1 MFYEKSFSI
10 TQRLPLSYPQNARIL
25 RAFLIFALQKYR
37 SMSPDQFKQEIDRL
51 QDEFKALFA
60 KYAPTIAG
68 QTAVSYFKKN
78 FQNEAWGRVRW
89 QEVKR
94 RMDPRVKGARAS
106 RKILTG
112 DTGDLARS
120 IEVKAVSKGQVV
132 IWTAPSAFGS
142 KEPYGRVHNE
152 GLRAGRGKGF
162 IMPKRQFMG
171 ESEELNALIISEL
184 ERKLKQIANQ

>member
-1 MFYEKSFSI
+1 MTPEQFGKEI
-10 TQRLPLSYPQNARIL
+10 NRLKN
-25 RAFLIFALQKYR
+25 
-37 SMSPDQFKQEIDRL
+37 
-51 QDEFKALFA
+51 EFKDLFD

-68 QTAVSYFKKN
+68 KTAVSYFKKN
-78 FQNEAWGRVRW
+78 FQNEAWGRVKW

-94 RMDPRVKGARAS
+94 RTPGTAAYKSASRHHTARTT

-171 ESEELNALIISEL
+171 ESEELNALIISEI
-184 ERKLKQIANQ
+184 ERKLKQISKQ

>member
-1 MFYEKSFSI
+1 MFLE
-10 TQRLPLSYPQNARIL
+10 
-25 RAFLIFALQKYR
+25 
-37 SMSPDQFKQEIDRL
+37 QFQQELNRL
-51 QDEFKALFA
+51 QTEFKELFA

-68 QTAVSYFKKN
+68 KTAVSYFKKN
-78 FQNEAWGRVRW
+78 FQNEAWGRVKW

-94 RMDPRVKGARAS
+94 RTDPHVKGAKAT

-120 IEVKAVSKGQVV
+120 IEIKSISNGQVV
-132 IWTAPSAFGS
+132 IWTAPSAFS

-171 ESEELNALIISEL
+171 ESEELNALIISEI
-184 ERKLKQIANQ
+184 ERKLKQITNP

>member
-1 MFYEKSFSI
+1 
-10 TQRLPLSYPQNARIL
+10 
-25 RAFLIFALQKYR
+25 
-37 SMSPDQFKQEIDRL
+37 MSPEQFQQELKRL
-51 QDEFKALFA
+51 QSEFKELFD

-68 QTAVSYFKKN
+68 KTAVSYFKKN
-78 FQNEAWGRVRW
+78 FQNEAWGRVKW

-94 RMDPRVKGARAS
+94 RTPGTAAYKSAFRHHPARTT

-112 DTGDLARS
+112 DTGDLGRS

-132 IWTAPSAFGS
+132 IWTAPSAFVHS

-171 ESEELNALIISEL
+171 ESEELNALIISEI
-184 ERKLKQIANQ
+184 ERKIKEITKQ

>member
-1 MFYEKSFSI
+1 MSPEQFQQE
-10 TQRLPLSYPQNARIL
+10 TNR
-25 RAFLIFALQKYR
+25 LQK
-37 SMSPDQFKQEIDRL
+37 
-51 QDEFKALFA
+51 EFKELFE

-68 QTAVSYFKKN
+68 KTAVSYFKKN
-78 FQNEAWGRVRW
+78 FQNEAWGRVKW

-94 RMDPRVKGARAS
+94 RTDPHVKGAKAT

-112 DTGDLARS
+112 ETGAGTSSIIDAINAIMGQRTSKELIGETGDLARS
-120 IEVKAVSKGQVV
+120 IEIKSISNGQVV
-132 IWTAPSAFGS
+132 IWTSPSAFS

-171 ESEELNALIISEL
+171 ESEELNALIISEI
-184 ERKLKQIANQ
+184 ERKLKQITKQ

>member
-1 MFYEKSFSI
+1 MSPEQFQQETS
-10 TQRLPLSYPQNARIL
+10 R
-25 RAFLIFALQKYR
+25 LQK
-37 SMSPDQFKQEIDRL
+37 
-51 QDEFKALFA
+51 EFKELFE

-68 QTAVSYFKKN
+68 KTAVSYFKKN
-78 FQNEAWGRVRW
+78 FQNEAWGRVKW
-89 QEVKR
+89 TEVKR
-94 RMDPRVKGARAS
+94 RTDPRVKGARAT

-120 IEVKAVSKGQVV
+120 IEIKAVSKGQVV

-171 ESEELNALIISEL
+171 ESEELNALIISEI
-184 ERKLKQIANQ
+184 ERKLKQITQQ

>member
-1 MFYEKSFSI
+1 MSPEQFQQE
-10 TQRLPLSYPQNARIL
+10 TNR
-25 RAFLIFALQKYR
+25 LQK
-37 SMSPDQFKQEIDRL
+37 
-51 QDEFKALFA
+51 EFKELFE

-68 QTAVSYFKKN
+68 KTAVSYFKKN
-78 FQNEAWGRVRW
+78 FQNEAWGRVKW

-94 RMDPRVKGARAS
+94 RTDPHVKGAKAT

-112 DTGDLARS
+112 ETGDLARS
-120 IEVKAVSKGQVV
+120 IEIKSISNGQVV
-132 IWTAPSAFGS
+132 IWTSPSAFS

-171 ESEELNALIISEL
+171 PSEELNTLIISEI
-184 ERKLKQIANQ
+184 ERKLKQITQQ

>member
-1 MFYEKSFSI
+1 
-10 TQRLPLSYPQNARIL
+10 
-25 RAFLIFALQKYR
+25 
-37 SMSPDQFKQEIDRL
+37 MSPEQFRQELNRL
-51 QDEFKALFA
+51 QSEFKELFD

-68 QTAVSYFKKN
+68 KTAVSYFKKN
-78 FQNEAWGRVRW
+78 FQNEAWGRVKW

-94 RMDPRVKGARAS
+94 RTPGTAAYKSAS
-106 RKILTG
+106 RHHPARTTREILTG
-112 DTGDLARS
+112 DTGDLGRS

-132 IWTAPSAFGS
+132 IWTAPSAFVHS

-171 ESEELNALIISEL
+171 ESEELNALIISEI
-184 ERKLKQIANQ
+184 ERKIKEITKQ

>member
-1 MFYEKSFSI
+1 MTPEQFGKEI
-10 TQRLPLSYPQNARIL
+10 GRLKN
-25 RAFLIFALQKYR
+25 K
-37 SMSPDQFKQEIDRL
+37 FKE
-51 QDEFKALFA
+51 LFE

-68 QTAVSYFKKN
+68 KTAVSYFKKN
-78 FQNEAWGRVRW
+78 FQNEAWGRVKW

-94 RMDPRVKGARAS
+94 RTGPHVKGAKAT

-112 DTGDLARS
+112 ETGDLARS
-120 IEVKAVSKGQVV
+120 IEIKAVSKGQVV

-171 ESEELNALIISEL
+171 PSEELNALIISEI
-184 ERKLKQIANQ
+184 ERKLKQITQQ

>member
-1 MFYEKSFSI
+1 MTPE
-10 TQRLPLSYPQNARIL
+10 
-25 RAFLIFALQKYR
+25 
-37 SMSPDQFKQEIDRL
+37 QFKKELNRL
-51 QDEFKALFA
+51 QSEFKDLFD
-60 KYAPTIAG
+60 KYGPTIAG
-68 QTAVSYFKKN
+68 KTAVSYFKKN

-94 RMDPRVKGARAS
+94 RTPGTAAYKSAS
-106 RKILTG
+106 RHHPARTTREILTG

-120 IEVKAVSKGQVV
+120 IEIKTVSNGQVV

-184 ERKLKQIANQ
+184 ERKLKQITKQ

>member
-1 MFYEKSFSI
+1 
-10 TQRLPLSYPQNARIL
+10 
-25 RAFLIFALQKYR
+25 
-37 SMSPDQFKQEIDRL
+37 MSPEQFQQELNRL
-51 QDEFKALFA
+51 QSEFKELFD

-68 QTAVSYFKKN
+68 KTAVSYFKKN
-78 FQNEAWGRVRW
+78 FQNEAWGRVKW

-94 RMDPRVKGARAS
+94 RTDPHVKGAKAT

-112 DTGDLARS
+112 ETGDLARS
-120 IEVKAVSKGQVV
+120 IEIKSISNGQVV
-132 IWTAPSAFGS
+132 IWTAPSAFS

-171 ESEELNALIISEL
+171 ESEELNALIISEI
-184 ERKLKQIANQ
+184 ERKLKQITKQ

>member
-1 MFYEKSFSI
+1 MSPEQFQQE
-10 TQRLPLSYPQNARIL
+10 TNR
-25 RAFLIFALQKYR
+25 LQK
-37 SMSPDQFKQEIDRL
+37 
-51 QDEFKALFA
+51 EFKELFE

-68 QTAVSYFKKN
+68 KTAVSYFKKN
-78 FQNEAWGRVRW
+78 FQNEAWGRVKW

-94 RMDPRVKGARAS
+94 RTDPHVKGAKAT

-112 DTGDLARS
+112 ETGDLARS
-120 IEVKAVSKGQVV
+120 IEIKSISNGQVV
-132 IWTAPSAFGS
+132 IWTSPSAFS

-171 ESEELNALIISEL
+171 ESEELNALIISEI
-184 ERKLKQIANQ
+184 ERKLKQITQQ

>member
-1 MFYEKSFSI
+1 MSPEQFQQE
-10 TQRLPLSYPQNARIL
+10 TNR
-25 RAFLIFALQKYR
+25 LQK
-37 SMSPDQFKQEIDRL
+37 
-51 QDEFKALFA
+51 EFKELFE

-68 QTAVSYFKKN
+68 KTAVSYFKKN
-78 FQNEAWGRVRW
+78 FQNEAWGRVKW

-94 RMDPRVKGARAS
+94 RTDPHVKGAKAT

-112 DTGDLARS
+112 ETGDLARS
-120 IEVKAVSKGQVV
+120 IEIKSISNGQVV
-132 IWTAPSAFGS
+132 IWTSPSAFS

-171 ESEELNALIISEL
+171 ESEELNALIISEI
-184 ERKLKQIANQ
+184 ERKLKQITKQ